1 MSSVFLGMSGG
12 VDSAV
17 AAARL
22 VDRGHDVVPVH
33 ILLSDSDAGGA
44 RERVHRLCR
53 HLRLPLVERDLRDLF
68 RREIVD
74 PFLAT
79 YRKGETPNP
88 CIRCNERVK
97 FPSLLDVASDR
108 DDRIA
113 TGHYVRIV
121 LGVGGDGLL
130 RAVDRGK
137 DQSYVL
143 YRLDPALLPRLIFP
157 LGMSTKTEVLEEARR
172 RFGDLFDD
180 VAESNDLCFLSSARR
195 KALLR
200 SIPGPIVDREGR
212 HVGRHDGIGLY
223 TVGQRK
229 GLGLAGG
236 PWYVVEIDA
245 EGGCVVVGRKED
257 LFVRSVYALFPS
269 WHRRPA
275 PGEIFQAQHR
285 YRTEPCRVRMDHVD
299 DRSFSVTYLDR
310 PQPVA
315 PGQSLVLYDGE
326 RVLGGGVITKQE
338 EGKTGA

>member
-1 MSSVFLGMSGG
+1 MSRLIETIGLPRGIMLGLSWGRRGTAFSVPSIEEKIKVMCFIALT
-12 VDSAV
+12 
-17 AAARL
+17 
-22 VDRGHDVVPVH
+22 
-33 ILLSDSDAGGA
+33 
-44 RERVHRLCR
+44 
-53 HLRLPLVERDLRDLF
+53 LRCF
-68 RREIVD
+68 
-74 PFLAT
+74 
-79 YRKGETPNP
+79 
-88 CIRCNERVK
+88 
-97 FPSLLDVASDR
+97 
-108 DDRIA
+108 
-113 TGHYVRIV
+113 
-121 LGVGGDGLL
+121 
-130 RAVDRGK
+130 
-137 DQSYVL
+137 
-143 YRLDPALLPRLIFP
+143 PRLIFP

>member
-1 MSSVFLGMSGG
+1 MASVFLGMSGG

-22 VDRGHDVVPVH
+22 VDRGHDVVAVH
-33 ILLSDSDAGGA
+33 IRLSDSDMGGA
-44 RERVHRLCR
+44 RERIDRLCR
-53 HLRLPLVERDLRDLF
+53 RLRLPLIERDIRDFF

-88 CIRCNERVK
+88 CVSCNERVK
-97 FPSLLDVASDR
+97 FPFLLDLATDR
-108 DDRIA
+108 NDRIA

-121 LGVGGDGLL
+121 LGEEGEGLL

-143 YRLDPALLPRLIFP
+143 YRLDAALLPRLIFP
-157 LGMSTKTEVLEEARR
+157 LGTSTKAEILDEAHR

-180 VAESNDLCFLSSARR
+180 VAESNDLCFLSPARR

-200 SIPGPIVDREGR
+200 STPGPIVDREGR
-212 HVGRHDGIGLY
+212 LLGHHDGIGLY

-236 PWYVVEIDA
+236 PWHVVEIDA
-245 EGGCVVVGRKED
+245 ERGSVVVGRKED
-257 LFVRSVYALFPS
+257 LSARSVYALFPC

-275 PGEIFQAQHR
+275 PGATVQAQHR

-326 RVLGGGVITKQE
+326 RLLGGGVITKQE